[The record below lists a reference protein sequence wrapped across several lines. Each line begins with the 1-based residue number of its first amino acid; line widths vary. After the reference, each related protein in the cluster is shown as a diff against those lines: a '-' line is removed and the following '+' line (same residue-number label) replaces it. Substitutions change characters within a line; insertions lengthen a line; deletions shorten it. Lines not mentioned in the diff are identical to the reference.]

1 MLKQLTGVS
10 TSTNWLSSFTVDFC
24 WKTIETILWLKL
36 DADLALSLVSQERIP
51 DEEYR
56 GILSCMYSFIL
67 LGAVQKPQDA
77 LFDHYVM
84 LSPPTPNNEVDHSE
98 K

>member
-36 DADLALSLVSQERIP
+36 DADLALSLVSQECVP

-56 GILSCMYSFIL
+56 GNLLNTYSLVF
-67 LGAVQKPQDA
+67 
-77 LFDHYVM
+77 LFV
-84 LSPPTPNNEVDHSE
+84 
-98 K
+98 KI